1 MQNAGRPVLVSAGRT
16 ERESGLGPDILEVVR
31 SERTMAF
38 AIELTRCNTQGD

>member
-38 AIELTRCNTQGD
+38 LLELSRCKT